1 VSPVPSAPAAFY
13 TYLTKNDPAFS
24 SEKSKE
30 YLSQRLRDVILKLLA
45 IVGGP
50 QVLSVL
56 IPLAAAEGD
65 VKSRAASSALSD
77 KWSETLIPVCLFDQI
92 QLANKIFLKIRR
104 ADKMNVP
111 AIYERGQATINTIYG
126 APLLENI
133 FQSFGSHREDVKF
146 NEMYTLYGLYLSDF
160 EVLTP
165 LETEAVVYSSISCLG
180 LGGPGNWHLRGMGRL
195 LGARGTD
202 DQSEKMRRVMTL
214 LMNLKQAVVT
224 VVEFVGDEFKARA
237 HLDKWADPATVANKL
252 GGWGDDE

>member
-1 VSPVPSAPAAFY
+1 
-13 TYLTKNDPAFS
+13 
-24 SEKSKE
+24 
-30 YLSQRLRDVILKLLA
+30 
-45 IVGGP
+45 
-50 QVLSVL
+50 
-56 IPLAAAEGD
+56 
-65 VKSRAASSALSD
+65 
-77 KWSETLIPVCLFDQI
+77 
-92 QLANKIFLKIRR
+92 
-104 ADKMNVP
+104 MNVP

-214 LMNLKQAVVT
+214 LMSLKQAVVT